1 MWKTACSQVDFLLNG
16 KAVDELTMICHTSR
30 ARDTAKRVCEK
41 LQESIPRQQFGI
53 IIQGAV
59 GSKILA
65 REDIRPYRKD
75 VTAKCV
81 RNLLLD
87 RKSVCGLNGNLWLVC
102 LWLEWKCLW
111 LEWKSVCGLSVANC
125 KSVSCVFVA

>member
-1 MWKTACSQVDFLLNG
+1 MGNDLFNSRLKSSHVRQKPPQSVWSSTHPNFSTCKIACPQVDFLLNG
-16 KAVDELTMICHTSR
+16 NAVDELTMICHSSR
-30 ARDTAKRVCEK
+30 ARDTARRVCQK

-81 RNLLLD
+81 RNL
-87 RKSVCGLNGNLWLVC
+87 C
-102 LWLEWKCLW
+102 
-111 LEWKSVCGLSVANC
+111 VAW
-125 KSVSCVFVA
+125 SEYSAFPMF